1 MLLLK
6 INAFQLLQYEAEEKE
21 YAKEF
26 LGKVLEK
33 NPDYSLAKL
42 LMRVYDAQ
50 WPASEMRE
58 MAVKLHASILENI
71 YKVNNDN

>member
-1 MLLLK
+1 M
-6 INAFQLLQYEAEEKE
+6 E

-26 LGKVLEK
+26 LDKVLEK
-33 NPDYSLAKL
+33 NPDYPLAKL
-42 LMRVYDAQ
+42 LKRVYDAQ

-71 YKVNNDN
+71 YEVNNDN